1 MLTNN
6 DLFES
11 LAMSCDGI
19 EESVGYDPWLFA
31 ILGLDHM
38 QSKTATHSPK
48 LSLSL
53 SVFLVKPL

>member
-19 EESVGYDPWLFA
+19 EESVGYDPRLFA

-38 QSKTATHSPK
+38 QSKTATHSTK
-48 LSLSL
+48 
-53 SVFLVKPL
+53 